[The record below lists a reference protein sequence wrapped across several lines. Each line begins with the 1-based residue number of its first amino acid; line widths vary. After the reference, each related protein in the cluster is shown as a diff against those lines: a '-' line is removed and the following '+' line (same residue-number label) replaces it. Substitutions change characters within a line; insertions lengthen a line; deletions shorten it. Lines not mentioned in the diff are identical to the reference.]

1 MFIREV
7 IHAIDSLKLK
17 DTDRRKVYFRNAI
30 RMPAAGPAGG
40 AGGRTSAAKT
50 RRLARTKR

>member
-17 DTDRRKVYFRNAI
+17 DTDRRKVYYGNAI
-30 RMPAAGPAGG
+30 RMLRLNLPDA
-40 AGGRTSAAKT
+40 RAAKAPS
-50 RRLARTKR
+50 RRR